1 MTICWSPSIS
11 RPKDLLD
18 ANFAD
23 AYNVGEIND
32 FQIVNLTKDAR
43 YEKLW
48 EKKQLPRIRPDLEIV
63 SDDDLVC
70 AVLVLI
76 YYASR
81 QQQIA
86 LSLESSN
93 DTLLNSWEKANSKK
107 AELVGFKVD
116 PMQKSMQK
124 NWNWLQLIFPINL
137 GCNMICCCYCQ
148 STNHLVWKN

>member
-1 MTICWSPSIS
+1 MKNSE
-11 RPKDLLD
+11 R
-18 ANFAD
+18 
-23 AYNVGEIND
+23 
-32 FQIVNLTKDAR
+32 
-43 YEKLW
+43 
-48 EKKQLPRIRPDLEIV
+48 KKQLPMIRPDLEIV
-63 SDDDLVC
+63 SDDDFVC

-148 STNHLVWKN
+148 STNHLVWKNQLKPQLSRVINLYRNIFYHLHLDIPSSSKPVKDFEIY